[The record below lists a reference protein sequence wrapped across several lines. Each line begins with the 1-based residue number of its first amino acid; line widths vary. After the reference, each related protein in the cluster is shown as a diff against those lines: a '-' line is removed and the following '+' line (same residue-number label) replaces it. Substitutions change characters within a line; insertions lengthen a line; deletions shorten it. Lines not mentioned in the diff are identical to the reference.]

1 MVSIRQSHLLA
12 NLESFQAWLEMLALS
27 DDKQQQL
34 ERAYDYC
41 LAYCEQKKLDDEF
54 ETSLPASKEIVEIL
68 AELNMDAETLLTA
81 FLTPLY
87 LNGKLDKEHLSKHF
101 SRSVVELLKGVEQ
114 MAALGALSFQGKG
127 STQIDNIRRM
137 LLAMVEDVRAVVI
150 KLAQQVCLLRE
161 LKNASEEERVIAAK
175 ETDNIFA
182 PLANRLG
189 IGQLKWELEDLSL
202 RYLHPEKYKE
212 IAKLLDDK
220 RIARESYMSNMVALV
235 KAKLAES
242 GIEAEVYGRPKHIY
256 SIYKKMQNKNY
267 EFDQLFDIR
276 AMRVVVNEL
285 QDCYAALGIVH
296 TNWRHLNKEFDDYIA
311 TPKANGYQSIH
322 TVVFGPEGKTVE
334 IQIRT
339 QAMHQD
345 AELGVAAHWLYKEGS
360 LPGKN
365 SGYEQKISWLRKLLQ
380 WQGEVVDDE
389 EFAEELKNQVVEDRV
404 YVFTPRGDILDL
416 PKGATPLDFAYYIHS
431 NVGHRCI
438 GAKVF
443 GKIVPFTHE
452 LHTGDQVEILTQKE
466 PNPSRDWL
474 NPSLGYVKSSRA
486 RSKIHHWFKQ
496 QDRDKNLAA
505 GKEILDA
512 ELAKLSLQTK
522 DLKPAL
528 TRFNLNSIEDL
539 QVAVGAADVRINQLI
554 NFLQNKHLPQDDEL
568 PKFRK
573 SAKPRKGDKNGIV
586 VDGVGSLLSHVAK
599 CCEPVPGDSVQGF
612 ITQGRGIAVHR
623 SDCEQLEHLRSQFPE
638 RFIDVSWADEVC
650 EHYAVTIRIE
660 ANDRQGLMRD
670 ISSVL
675 ANEKTNVLNMN
686 LQTNN
691 ARQTAIFEMKIEIN
705 NIEQMNKLL
714 VKLSQVDGVFSAVRT

>member
-12 NLESFQAWLEMLALS
+12 NLEGFQAWLEMLALS

-54 ETSLPASKEIVEIL
+54 ESSLPASKEIVEIL

-380 WQGEVVDDE
+380 WQEEVVDDE